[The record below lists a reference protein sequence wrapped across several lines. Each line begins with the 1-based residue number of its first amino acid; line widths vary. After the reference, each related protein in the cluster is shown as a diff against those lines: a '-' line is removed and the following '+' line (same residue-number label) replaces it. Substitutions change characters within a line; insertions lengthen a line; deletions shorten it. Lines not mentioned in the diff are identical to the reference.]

1 MLNNIRKFSKTIFA
15 KIILVIM
22 IVPFV
27 LWGMGGVFSG
37 GNTNNIVKIN
47 NENITT
53 ADFVDYIN
61 NSKID
66 QNIIKD
72 NIENNVLEE
81 LLSRLVSEKLIKM
94 EIKNLDIHMSE
105 NSLVNRIKKNTNF
118 IREDGKF
125 SRTKYEKFLLSQ
137 NLTAPGYEEK
147 LKHNELR
154 KKLFSYVSGGI
165 KSPLFLINN
174 LYEEQTNQLDIS
186 FVSLDS
192 EYKKKENITES
203 EINKFINDN
212 SEKLKEEYLDFS
224 YIKIMP
230 KDLTGSEDYNEL
242 FFKKIDTLENEISNG
257 KTLNEIANDFK
268 VKIINK
274 NNFRIVVESNDIE
287 KLIYKNRNENKIQLI
302 DKNDFYLLYEIK
314 KIEKILPNISDKIF
328 KNRILKAIF
337 EKNKFEFNQKLIKK
351 ITNKEIN
358 KTNFNKFSDG
368 KIEKIKINSI
378 TDENKFAKDSVKL
391 LYSRPINS
399 FTLIGDKN
407 NKIYLATIDKVYTNK
422 LISNS
427 EDFIS
432 YSNQTNIMMRNYL
445 YSSYDLFLSAKYKV
459 DVNQSALDRVKN
471 FFR

>member
-94 EIKNLDIHMSE
+94 EIKNLDIHISE
-105 NSLVNRIKKNTNF
+105 NSLVNRIKRNTNF
-118 IREDGKF
+118 IGEDGKF

-137 NLTAPGYEEK
+137 NLTAPGYEDK

-165 KSPLFLINN
+165 KSPLFLINS

-212 SEKLKEEYLDFS
+212 SEKLKEEYLNFS
-224 YIKIMP
+224 YIKITP

-287 KLIYKNRNENKIQLI
+287 KLIYKNRNENKMQLI
-302 DKNDFYLLYEIK
+302 DKNNFYLLYEIK

>member
-203 EINKFINDN
+203 EINKFISDN

-224 YIKIMP
+224 YIKITP
-230 KDLTGSEDYNEL
+230 KDLTGSEDYDEL
-242 FFKKIDTLENEISNG
+242 FFKKIDKLENEISNG

-274 NNFRIVVESNDIE
+274 NNFKILVESNDIE
-287 KLIYKNRNENKIQLI
+287 KLIYENRNENKMQLI
-302 DKNDFYLLYEIK
+302 DKNNFYLLYEIK

>member
-27 LWGMGGVFSG
+27 LWGMGGVFSS

-94 EIKNLDIHMSE
+94 EIKNLDIHISE
-105 NSLVNRIKKNTNF
+105 NSLVNRIKRNTNF
-118 IREDGKF
+118 IGEDGKF

-165 KSPLFLINN
+165 KSPLFLINS

-186 FVSLDS
+186 FVSLDN
-192 EYKKKENITES
+192 EYKKKENFTES

-212 SEKLKEEYLDFS
+212 SEKLKEEYLNFS
-224 YIKIMP
+224 YIKITP

-337 EKNKFEFNQKLIKK
+337 EKNKFEFNQNLIKK

-358 KTNFNKFSDG
+358 KANFNKFSDG

-378 TDENKFAKDSVKL
+378 TDENKFAKDSLKL

-399 FTLIGDKN
+399 FTLIADKN

-422 LISNS
+422 LINDSK
-427 EDFIS
+427 DFIN
-432 YSNQTNIMMRNYL
+432 YNNQTNIMMRNYL

-459 DVNQSALDRVKN
+459 DVNQSALERVKN

>member
-203 EINKFINDN
+203 EINKFISDN

-224 YIKIMP
+224 YIKITP
-230 KDLTGSEDYNEL
+230 KDLTGSEDYDEL
-242 FFKKIDTLENEISNG
+242 FFKKIDKLENEISNG

-274 NNFRIVVESNDIE
+274 NNFKILVESNDIE
-287 KLIYKNRNENKIQLI
+287 KLIYENRNENKMQLI
-302 DKNDFYLLYEIK
+302 DKNNFYLLYEIK

-358 KTNFNKFSDG
+358 KTNFNKFSYG

>member
-1 MLNNIRKFSKTIFA
+1 
-15 KIILVIM
+15 M

-203 EINKFINDN
+203 EINKFISDN

-224 YIKIMP
+224 YIKITP
-230 KDLTGSEDYNEL
+230 KDLTGSEDYDEL
-242 FFKKIDTLENEISNG
+242 FFKKIDKLENEISNG

-274 NNFRIVVESNDIE
+274 NNFKILVESNDIE

>member
-94 EIKNLDIHMSE
+94 EIKNLDIHISE
-105 NSLVNRIKKNTNF
+105 NSLVNRIKRNTNF
-118 IREDGKF
+118 IGEDGKF

-186 FVSLDS
+186 FVSLDN
-192 EYKKKENITES
+192 EYKKKENFTES

-212 SEKLKEEYLDFS
+212 SEKLKEEYLNFS
-224 YIKIMP
+224 YIKITP
-230 KDLTGSEDYNEL
+230 KDLTGSEDYDEL
-242 FFKKIDTLENEISNG
+242 FFKKIDKLENEISNG

-274 NNFRIVVESNDIE
+274 NNFKILVESNDIE

-337 EKNKFEFNQKLIKK
+337 EKNKFEFNQNLIKK

-358 KTNFNKFSDG
+358 KANFNKFSDG

-378 TDENKFAKDSVKL
+378 TDENKFAKDSLKL

-422 LISNS
+422 LINDSK
-427 EDFIS
+427 DFI
-432 YSNQTNIMMRNYL
+432 YYNNQTNIMMRNYL

>member
-105 NSLVNRIKKNTNF
+105 NSLVNRIKRNTNF
-118 IREDGKF
+118 IGEDGKF

-192 EYKKKENITES
+192 EYKKKEIV
-203 EINKFINDN
+203 D
-212 SEKLKEEYLDFS
+212 
-224 YIKIMP
+224 IK
-230 KDLTGSEDYNEL
+230 
-242 FFKKIDTLENEISNG
+242 
-257 KTLNEIANDFK
+257 
-268 VKIINK
+268 
-274 NNFRIVVESNDIE
+274 
-287 KLIYKNRNENKIQLI
+287 
-302 DKNDFYLLYEIK
+302 
-314 KIEKILPNISDKIF
+314 
-328 KNRILKAIF
+328 
-337 EKNKFEFNQKLIKK
+337 
-351 ITNKEIN
+351 
-358 KTNFNKFSDG
+358 
-368 KIEKIKINSI
+368 
-378 TDENKFAKDSVKL
+378 
-391 LYSRPINS
+391 
-399 FTLIGDKN
+399 
-407 NKIYLATIDKVYTNK
+407 
-422 LISNS
+422 
-427 EDFIS
+427 
-432 YSNQTNIMMRNYL
+432 
-445 YSSYDLFLSAKYKV
+445 
-459 DVNQSALDRVKN
+459 
-471 FFR
+471 